1 MKSSHGKLAVV
12 IPCFRAGP
20 RVLEVLAAM
29 GPGVDLVLLVD
40 DACPDETGR
49 LVERECRDE
58 RVRVLFHSENQGVGG
73 AMVTGYQA
81 ALAAGAEIVVKL
93 DADGQMDPALI
104 SSLVAPI
111 RQGRAD
117 YVKGNRFH
125 RVRDVASMPRL
136 RLIGNAVLSFLT
148 KLSSGYWQ
156 VFDPTNGFTA
166 VHRAALLQVDLDKLA
181 RRYFFESDMLYH
193 LNMARAVVAEMP
205 MKAVYGDEPS
215 SLRPLAMVRPFLLG
229 HLRNMARRVAYSYF
243 LRGFS
248 VASLELLLGPPLLLA
263 GVLFGAVHW
272 YASVTTGQPATAGS
286 VMLAALPVLLGV
298 QLILSWLHFDIA
310 AEPRVPIQSSVA
322 TVPRS

>member
-1 MKSSHGKLAVV
+1 MSTSKTKLAVV
-12 IPCFRAGP
+12 IPCFRAGE
-20 RVLEVLAAM
+20 RVLKVLAALDKD
-29 GPGVDLVLLVD
+29 VDLVFLID
-40 DACPDETGR
+40 DACPDKTGR
-49 LVERECRDE
+49 LVEQACLDK
-58 RVRVLFHSENQGVGG
+58 RVRVLYHEENQGVGG
-73 AMVTGYQA
+73 AMVTGYKA
-81 ALAAGAEIVVKL
+81 ALAAGADIVVKL
-93 DADGQMDPALI
+93 DADGQMDPSLI
-104 SSLVAPI
+104 ATLVAPI

-125 RVRDVASMPRL
+125 RVSDVASMPRL

-181 RRYFFESDMLYH
+181 KRYFFESDMLYH
-193 LNMARAVVAEMP
+193 LNMARAVVSEMP

-229 HLRNMARRVAYSYF
+229 HLRNMARRIAYSYF

-263 GVLFGAVHW
+263 GALFGAVQW
-272 YASVTTGQPATAGS
+272 YASISSGLPATAGS

-298 QLILSWLHFDIA
+298 QLVLSWLHFDIA
-310 AEPRVPIQSSVA
+310 AEPRVPVQSLMPNS
-322 TVPRS
+322 PGR